1 MKEKILAKLRALYPG
16 LNLSQKR
23 LDAIADKLSTKIT
36 EETEIEDKLNELNE
50 IFPFADMAK
59 QDDRLR
65 TLEAKH
71 KETPAPNPTAP
82 PAPGSDPKPGDV
94 PEWAKSLIDS
104 NKQLTDKLAAIEKK
118 ESGQSMLQTL
128 SKKLTGIPA
137 SYYSKRSL
145 PENSEMIDAFV
156 DEVKQDYET
165 FKQEAINDGL
175 KITPGPGGSGG
186 GDGKKPAAVSDEV
199 KAFVTKHAPA
209 PAAAAATK

>member
-36 EETEIEDKLNELNE
+36 EETEIDDKLNELNE

-71 KETPAPNPTAP
+71 KEPAPTPASS
-82 PAPGSDPKPGDV
+82 PAPGSDPKPDDV
-94 PEWAKSLIDS
+94 PAWAKALVDS
-104 NKQLTDKLAAIEKK
+104 NKKLTDKLAAIEKK
-118 ESGQSMLQTL
+118 EYGQSMLQKLT
-128 SKKLTGIPA
+128 KKLTDIPA
-137 SYYSKRSL
+137 SYYSKRTL
-145 PENSEMIDAFV
+145 PESDETLDAFV
-156 DEVKQDYET
+156 DEVKQDYEA
-165 FKQEAINDGL
+165 FKQEAINSGL
-175 KITPGPGGSGG
+175 KLTPGPGGSGG
-186 GDGKKPAAVSDEV
+186 DGGKKPAAVSDEV
-199 KAFVTKHAPA
+199 KAFVTKNAPA